1 MKVGYLVNVYPKVSH
16 AFIRREIA
24 ALEGL
29 NVEIQRYTLRRAAEG
44 LVDPADVAE
53 AGRTIVLLEDKAG
66 VIRSAAIEAAIH
78 PLRFLRCLRSAA
90 RMARAG
96 RSSMLKHF
104 AYVAEACHLAALCRR
119 DRVDHLHAHFGTNPA
134 AVAMF
139 CSELG
144 GPPFSFTVHG
154 PDEFD
159 APIAL
164 GLAKKVAAA
173 KFVAAISSF
182 TRSQLM
188 RWSGPEDWR
197 KIHVIRCGVDEVFL
211 SEAGTHD
218 APAGN
223 TFTCVAR
230 LSAQKGHFVL
240 LEAIALLKSRR
251 TSIKVVLIGDGEL
264 RRALEGEVQ
273 RLGITD
279 QVTFR
284 GNLAAAQIRE
294 QILASRATVL
304 PSFAEGL
311 PVVIMES
318 LALGRPVITT
328 YIAGIPEL
336 VKNGIN
342 GWLVPAGSAEALADA
357 IEACLAEPV
366 DKLAAMGHNGTQD
379 ICKNHHIINEA
390 KTLSNILG
398 AQGANERLDVDFTS
412 VPPCDTT
419 ARNTPN

>member
-264 RRALEGEVQ
+264 RRALEGDVQ

-279 QVTFR
+279 QVTFQ

-294 QILASRATVL
+294 QTLASRATVL

-357 IEACLAEPV
+357 IEACLSKSPAALE
-366 DKLAAMGHNGTQD
+366 AMGTNGNADVRERHDAHVEARVLASLLADRTVTRTQAVEPSA
-379 ICKNHHIINEA
+379 IPI
-390 KTLSNILG
+390 SSIL
-398 AQGANERLDVDFTS
+398 
-412 VPPCDTT
+412 
-419 ARNTPN
+419 